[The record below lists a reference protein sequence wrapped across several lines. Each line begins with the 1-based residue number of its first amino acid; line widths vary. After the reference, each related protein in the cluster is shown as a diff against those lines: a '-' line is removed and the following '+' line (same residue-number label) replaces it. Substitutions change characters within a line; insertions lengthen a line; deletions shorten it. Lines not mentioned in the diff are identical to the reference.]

1 MFIAVV
7 YHVRANGS
15 IACSRSSLERLRTY
29 EIEEG
34 VYVET
39 TTAATPYDKSAETG

>member
-7 YHVRANGS
+7 CLTCALTD
-15 IACSRSSLERLRTY
+15 SSLAIHLERLRTY
-29 EIEEG
+29 EIKKG

-39 TTAATPYDKSAETG
+39 ITAATPYDKSAETG